1 MRSQGNGGSSKR
13 GRPTTTTTTTTS
25 TRERARGLAT
35 AETTTVGDE
44 ERVEELQR
52 AVKRMN
58 TGNGSRGVLHDVDE
72 DDEAAPNR
80 VETETMNDAPD
91 DDDERQR
98 QRGGGRFRNGWN
110 GVMERA
116 VSTYAE
122 VNAMLRALHF
132 ERLQRARERNASDE

>member
-13 GRPTTTTTTTTS
+13 GRPTTTTTT
-25 TRERARGLAT
+25 RGRRGAT
-35 AETTTVGDE
+35 AETTAVGDE
-44 ERVEELQR
+44 GTVEELQR

-80 VETETMNDAPD
+80 VETETMNEPN
-91 DDDERQR
+91 DDDERQ
-98 QRGGGRFRNGWN
+98 QQGGGRFRNGWN

-132 ERLQRARERNASDE
+132 ERLRRARERNASNEE

>member
-13 GRPTTTTTTTTS
+13 GRPTTTTTTS

-80 VETETMNDAPD
+80 VETETTNDEPN

-132 ERLQRARERNASDE
+132 ERLRRARERNASDE

>member
-1 MRSQGNGGSSKR
+1 M
-13 GRPTTTTTTTTS
+13 
-25 TRERARGLAT
+25 
-35 AETTTVGDE
+35 GDE
-44 ERVEELQR
+44 ETVEELQR

-80 VETETMNDAPD
+80 VETETRHDEPN

-132 ERLQRARERNASDE
+132 ERLRRAWERNASDE

>member
-13 GRPTTTTTTTTS
+13 GRPTTTTT
-25 TRERARGLAT
+25 RGRRGAT
-35 AETTTVGDE
+35 AETTAVGDE
-44 ERVEELQR
+44 GTVEELQR

-80 VETETMNDAPD
+80 VETETMNEPN
-91 DDDERQR
+91 DDDERQ
-98 QRGGGRFRNGWN
+98 QQGGGRFRNGWN

-132 ERLQRARERNASDE
+132 ERLRRARERNASDEE

>member
-13 GRPTTTTTTTTS
+13 GRPTTTT
-25 TRERARGLAT
+25 RGRRGET
-35 AETTTVGDE
+35 AETTAVGDE
-44 ERVEELQR
+44 ETVEELQR

-80 VETETMNDAPD
+80 VETETMNEPK
-91 DDDERQR
+91 DDDERHQ
-98 QRGGGRFRNGWN
+98 QQGGGRFRNGWN

-132 ERLQRARERNASDE
+132 ERLQRARERNASDEE

>member
-13 GRPTTTTTTTTS
+13 GRPTTTTTS

-80 VETETMNDAPD
+80 VETETTNDEPN

-132 ERLQRARERNASDE
+132 ERLRRARERNASDE